1 MKLGT
6 IHNWGENLEAYRSD
20 LRVCSDLG
28 YDYIGIGDSPAG
40 WHDMFLSMAIAVEET
55 QMATVVPMVT
65 STLLRQPIVTA
76 NGIASLHE
84 MSSGRDMLGYAR
96 GGSSVMSIGREP
108 AHIVP
113 LARAITPLRTLVA
126 GRGRELQGRGVQ

>member
-20 LRVCSDLG
+20 LRLCSDLG

-40 WHDMFLSMAIAVEET
+40 WHEMFLSMAIAVEET

-65 STLLRQPIVTA
+65 SPFLRHPLVTA
-76 NGIASLHE
+76 HGIASLHE
-84 MSSGRDMLGYAR
+84 MSSGRAMMGFGN
-96 GGSSVMSIGREP
+96 GGSSVRPHGREP
-108 AHIVP
+108 P
-113 LARAITPLRTLVA
+113 PP
-126 GRGRELQGRGVQ
+126 